1 MDAFAK
7 NLRALIDEKQLNQS
21 KLAESIGVSPMSV
34 SNWLNRGMVPS
45 MEILELIME
54 LYGLS
59 YDDLLSEQYGYFK
72 KTHGGFDSKGLAAAN
87 PKPAYAP
94 LYGTVHAGST
104 NEPELIDDC
113 VPIPYEVF
121 QGHKH
126 GYFLR
131 VVGDCMDKVYPEGC
145 YVFVDPEMAPR
156 SGSIGVVAVDGS
168 DYIMRRLYKGA
179 SVLVLSPE
187 SHNDCWEDTV
197 IDSTHEVK
205 LIGTVVWFQPAE
217 ELS

>member
-21 KLAESIGVSPMSV
+21 KLAESIGVSAMSV

-87 PKPAYAP
+87 PMPAYAP

-145 YVFVDPEMAPR
+145 YVFVDPEMTPR